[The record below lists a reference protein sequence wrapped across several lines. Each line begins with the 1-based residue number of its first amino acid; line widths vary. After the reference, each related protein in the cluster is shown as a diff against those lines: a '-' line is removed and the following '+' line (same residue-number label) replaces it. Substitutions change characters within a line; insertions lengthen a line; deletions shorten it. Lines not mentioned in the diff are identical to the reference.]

1 MWPLSFETDTFLLWI
16 AQGQRLRSPIWPF
29 YQQLG
34 SVILGRRLYPEVHF
48 SLLLMRACYVCRQY
62 SSNSKLEP
70 TALYQLHALIKTFR
84 TTCIIN
90 VLNFS
95 HIRHHL
101 GLMASMEA
109 TWLGWKPS
117 HSIKMFSPISTSFG
131 SHLIWIYYTGY
142 HIPVND
148 WKSQDSH

>member
-1 MWPLSFETDTFLLWI
+1 MHIYGVYVLCIFISV
-16 AQGQRLRSPIWPF
+16 AK
-29 YQQLG
+29 LG
-34 SVILGRRLYPEVHF
+34 
-48 SLLLMRACYVCRQY
+48 MYVCRQY

-84 TTCIIN
+84 TTHIIN

-95 HIRHHL
+95 HMRHHL

-117 HSIKMFSPISTSFG
+117 HTIKMFSPISTSFG
-131 SHLIWIYYTGY
+131 SH
-142 HIPVND
+142 VV
-148 WKSQDSH
+148 